1 MLYRQNIRSM
11 ETHKRSLLKTVIY
24 RITVSIILATISW
37 HFTGDLTK
45 TSAITLVYNIV
56 VIIFYY
62 IHERI
67 WARIKWGRLS

>member
-1 MLYRQNIRSM
+1 M
-11 ETHKRSLLKTVIY
+11 ETHKRSILKTIVY
-24 RITVSIILATISW
+24 RITVSIILAIISW

-45 TSAITLVYNIV
+45 TSAITIIYNIV

-67 WARIKWGRLS
+67 WIKIKWGRVSS